1 MAKTNPFM
9 FLQQVRDEVAKVTWP
24 TRNETAIT
32 TVMVFV
38 MATIAAIFFLVA
50 DQVMGWAV
58 SLILGQIG
66 RAHV

>member
-38 MATIAAIFFLVA
+38 MATIAAIFFLIA
-50 DQVMGWAV
+50 DQLMGWAI
-58 SLILGQIG
+58 SLILGFG
-66 RAHV
+66 R

>member
-58 SLILGQIG
+58 SLILGLG
-66 RAHV
+66 R